1 MNDAQAI
8 TDPERQE
15 LLALYQVTAQDLAF
29 FKGQQ
34 WNLTNYTSLALAAIV
49 GIAQLP
55 GSALTSCERLVLSV
69 VASVVVLIAG
79 LVLWRLN
86 SSINMRR
93 QRLERLFSQL
103 SERFRGARG
112 EKAIVSAA
120 EMSTPLTALLIVG
133 LSIVWWLVYFNR
145 REIKAHFV
153 RSPQKVFRMPVIRR
167 PGTL

>member
-112 EKAIVSAA
+112 EKPIVSAA

-133 LSIVWWLVYFNR
+133 LSIVWWLVYFR
-145 REIKAHFV
+145 A
-153 RSPQKVFRMPVIRR
+153 
-167 PGTL
+167 

>member
-34 WNLTNYTSLALAAIV
+34 WNLTNYTSLAL
-49 GIAQLP
+49 
-55 GSALTSCERLVLSV
+55 
-69 VASVVVLIAG
+69 ASVVVLIAG

-120 EMSTPLTALLIVG
+120 EMSTFLTALLIVG
-133 LSIVWWLVYFNR
+133 LSIVWWLVYFR
-145 REIKAHFV
+145 A
-153 RSPQKVFRMPVIRR
+153 
-167 PGTL
+167 